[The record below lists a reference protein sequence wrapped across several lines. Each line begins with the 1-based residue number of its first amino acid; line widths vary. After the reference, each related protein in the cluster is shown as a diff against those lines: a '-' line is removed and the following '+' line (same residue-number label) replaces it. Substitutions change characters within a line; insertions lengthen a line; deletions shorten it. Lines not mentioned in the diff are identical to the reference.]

1 MARLALRSTTISSTL
16 NPGIK
21 TEMKRKN
28 CIAAILTTLL
38 ALPTISTAQ
47 TTPPPKIFEPT
58 QVQSV
63 YRILL
68 DRDALLLE
76 SILDV
81 IKQKK
86 IEDGY
91 VLIGAGSVQTCT
103 YHYVTSTALKPVNA
117 FKTVKGP
124 FEILNAGGIIAAGET
139 HIHITLASPEKGAF
153 GGHLENGCRVLY
165 LAEITI
171 LQFRGPALT
180 RANNQNGVSLL
191 KPK

>member
-1 MARLALRSTTISSTL
+1 MNRILCVNTL
-16 NPGIK
+16 
-21 TEMKRKN
+21 
-28 CIAAILTTLL
+28 LTTLL
-38 ALPTISTAQ
+38 ALTTTAVGQ
-47 TTPPPKIFEPT
+47 NIAQTPPPKIFEPT

-63 YRILL
+63 YRVLL

-124 FEILNAGGIIAAGET
+124 FEILNAGGIIAAGEP
-139 HIHITLASPEKGAF
+139 HIHITLSSPEKGAF
-153 GGHLENGCRVLY
+153 GGQLENGCRVLY

>member
-1 MARLALRSTTISSTL
+1 MNRTL
-16 NPGIK
+16 
-21 TEMKRKN
+21 
-28 CIAAILTTLL
+28 CIAALLTTLL
-38 ALPTISTAQ
+38 ALPTISPAQ
-47 TTPPPKIFEPT
+47 NARPPKIFEPS

-76 SILDV
+76 SILEV
-81 IKQKK
+81 IKQKN
-86 IEDGY
+86 IQDGY
-91 VLIGAGSVQTCT
+91 VSISAGSVQTCT

-124 FEILNAGGIIAAGET
+124 FEILNASGIIAAGEP
-139 HIHITLASPEKGAF
+139 HIHITLSSPDKGAF

-171 LQFRGPALT
+171 LKFQGTALT
-180 RANNQNGVSLL
+180 RANNPNGVSLL
-191 KPK
+191 KSK

>member
-1 MARLALRSTTISSTL
+1 
-16 NPGIK
+16 
-21 TEMKRKN
+21 MKRKN
-28 CIAAILTTLL
+28 CLAAILTILL
-38 ALPTISTAQ
+38 VQANTSAAQNTAPQ
-47 TTPPPKIFEPT
+47 PKIFDPA

-68 DRDALLLE
+68 NRDALLLE

-81 IKQKK
+81 IQQKN
-86 IEDGY
+86 IQDGY
-91 VLIGAGSVQTCT
+91 VSISAGSVQTCT

-124 FEILNAGGIIAAGET
+124 FEILNAGGIIAAGEP
-139 HIHITLASPEKGAF
+139 HIHITLSSPDKGAF

-171 LQFRGPALT
+171 LKFQGPALT

-191 KPK
+191 KSK